1 MGNSTKKAFQPP
13 SLLIEAQP
21 PSAGL
26 GSLGGGTDGWYLSS
40 RGRFSTSGSLTLAH
54 CGELLPGH
62 VHVVGGELPGLVL
75 VLVEP
80 GVLVAG

>member
-1 MGNSTKKAFQPP
+1 MDGTYLREVD
-13 SLLIEAQP
+13 SLPQ
-21 PSAGL
+21 
-26 GSLGGGTDGWYLSS
+26 D
-40 RGRFSTSGSLTLAH
+40 SLTLAH
-54 CGELLPGH
+54 CGELLPGQ